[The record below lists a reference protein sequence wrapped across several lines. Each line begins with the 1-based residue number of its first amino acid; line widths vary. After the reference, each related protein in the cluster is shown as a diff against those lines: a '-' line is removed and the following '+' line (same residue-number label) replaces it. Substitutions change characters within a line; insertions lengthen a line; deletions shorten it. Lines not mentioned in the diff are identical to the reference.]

1 MTRAVER
8 LLALGRAG
16 AHPASAIAGVRTAAG
31 TTVAAGGWAQLPS
44 HGAPGQPM
52 TTQMLI
58 DLASVTKVAATTTL
72 IMRLVAD
79 GQLTLQA
86 PAHRFLPSFT
96 GAGKDDITVEHLL
109 THTAGLPP
117 WWPLYCEAGD
127 RDAALERAQSLPLS
141 SGPGMAWCY
150 SDLGLILA
158 GRIVER
164 VTALRLA
171 DAFRQMVAEPLGLR
185 ARYGPCPRLRP
196 RPARTAT
203 PTSSPWSPPDALTR
217 CRSPPASFPA
227 GGTGHCA
234 ERSTTAT
241 PRTHSAASR
250 HAGLFATVG
259 DLLSLGAAVRG
270 GDFIPPPVLARFAA
284 PTAIHPEQAVGFRR
298 RRAQA
303 GGTVRTLLYHS
314 GFTGTYL
321 AIGLEDKSWWPAA
334 RCACT
339 APSGPFPPAP
349 HPDASHLVA
358 GTDIQSVLLDAATAA
373 YGHVSTT
380 RPPPRNYDRD
390 LPRSRPQ
397 AGPDHPRPER
407 CLHDLP
413 GRG

>member
-16 AHPASAIAGVRTAAG
+16 THPASAIAGVRTATG

-52 TTQMLI
+52 TTQMLL

-117 WWPLYCEAGD
+117 WWPLYFEAQYCEAGD

-158 GRIVER
+158 GAIVER
-164 VTALRLA
+164 VTALRLT

-185 ARYGPCPRLRP
+185 ARYGPV
-196 RPARTAT
+196 PA
-203 PTSSPWSPPDALTR
+203 
-217 CRSPPASFPA
+217 PAA
-227 GGTGHCA
+227 
-234 ERSTTAT
+234 
-241 PRTHSAASR
+241 AASADSDAYEFAMVATGR
-250 HAGLFATVG
+250 PYPVPFTTGQFSGWRNRPLRGEVNDGNAAHALGGVAGHAGLFATVG

-298 RRAQA
+298 RRAPV

-314 GFTGTYL
+314 GFTGTYF
-321 AIGLEDKSWWPAA
+321 AIGLEDELVVAGGAMRLYGTVGPIPAD
-334 RCACT
+334 
-339 APSGPFPPAP
+339 GP
-349 HPDASHLVA
+349 HPDASHLAA

-373 YGHVSTT
+373 YGHASTYAT
-380 RPPPRNYDRD
+380 PAEE
-390 LPRSRPQ
+390 L
-397 AGPDHPRPER
+397 
-407 CLHDLP
+407 
-413 GRG
+413 

>member
-16 AHPASAIAGVRTAAG
+16 THPASAIAGVRTAAG

-52 TTQMLI
+52 TTQMLL

-185 ARYGPCPRLRP
+185 ARYGPV
-196 RPARTAT
+196 PA
-203 PTSSPWSPPDALTR
+203 
-217 CRSPPASFPA
+217 PAA
-227 GGTGHCA
+227 
-234 ERSTTAT
+234 
-241 PRTHSAASR
+241 AASADSDAYEFAMVATGR
-250 HAGLFATVG
+250 PYPVPFTTGQFPGWRNRPLRGEVNDGNAAHALGGVAGHAGLFATVG

-321 AIGLEDKSWWPAA
+321 AIGLEDELVVAGGAMRLYGTVGPIPA
-334 RCACT
+334 
-339 APSGPFPPAP
+339 GGP
-349 HPDASHLVA
+349 HPDASHLAA

-373 YGHVSTT
+373 YGHASTYAT
-380 RPPPRNYDRD
+380 PAEE
-390 LPRSRPQ
+390 L
-397 AGPDHPRPER
+397 
-407 CLHDLP
+407 
-413 GRG
+413 